1 MMWCGGGGHNGY
13 GAAHGSERSGF
24 RRPTAFIRIRNRNR
38 NRSRTVDSPH
48 GAGWRRQPWFRPL
61 YRVIWVSGLQRSNCE
76 NDFNFNFNFKRGLWV
91 MAKFDPER
99 MAVYRLAREHTRAV
113 HMLTD
118 TVPARG
124 FADLINQLRRAA
136 ASIPAN
142 VLEAAG
148 EWRVGKRLNY
158 LMIAKGSTCE
168 CWAHTDSL
176 VDSALCVPMRSRMSG
191 ICKARSRA
199 C

>member
-1 MMWCGGGGHNGY
+1 
-13 GAAHGSERSGF
+13 
-24 RRPTAFIRIRNRNR
+24 
-38 NRSRTVDSPH
+38 
-48 GAGWRRQPWFRPL
+48 
-61 YRVIWVSGLQRSNCE
+61 VSGLQRSNCE
-76 NDFNFNFNFKRGLWV
+76 NDFNFNFNFKRGLWG

-176 VDSALCVPMRSRMSG
+176 VDFG
-191 ICKARSRA
+191 IVRA
-199 C
+199 DAITDVRDLQSQITGLLITTIRTLEAQPVASENPTQPRLEDPKD